1 MIRTGFDDRVY
12 SANVIATIVK
22 CLEREGVTPSL
33 ALEGT
38 RLNPRALHS
47 PMTRVSLNQRLQ
59 VYRNAVSLSHDPH
72 FAYHTGQTIHV
83 STYGM
88 YGFAILSSTSL
99 RQGIEFAARYHQLA
113 TPLVDISFRVDDRR
127 GIWSLEPIAHSSI
140 DNEVS
145 RFLIELHLSILIT
158 LHRDCMGPEFVPV
171 EIHLQ
176 VDPPGD
182 SGIYPRMFGCP
193 VLFAQTQDNLLFDAS
208 WLDRAAPLG
217 NEISH
222 YEAVKLCDALMEELR
237 LRAGVTGR
245 IRELLLMSQF
255 APLSIAAASQQMHMT
270 ERTLRRRLS
279 EEQTSFRQ
287 LVHELRIQMAV
298 KYLRDTDLTIQE
310 IARAVGFS
318 EEASFRR
325 AIRRATKTA
334 PQQLRDRLKGGSGRR
349 VLAA

>member
-1 MIRTGFDDRVY
+1 R
-12 SANVIATIVK
+12 
-22 CLEREGVTPSL
+22 
-33 ALEGT
+33 
-38 RLNPRALHS
+38 RA
-47 PMTRVSLNQRLQ
+47 
-59 VYRNAVSLSHDPH
+59 
-72 FAYHTGQTIHV
+72 
-83 STYGM
+83 
-88 YGFAILSSTSL
+88 
-99 RQGIEFAARYHQLA
+99 
-113 TPLVDISFRVDDRR
+113 
-127 GIWSLEPIAHSSI
+127 
-140 DNEVS
+140 
-145 RFLIELHLSILIT
+145 
-158 LHRDCMGPEFVPV
+158 
-171 EIHLQ
+171 
-176 VDPPGD
+176 
-182 SGIYPRMFGCP
+182 
-193 VLFAQTQDNLLFDAS
+193 TQDNLLFDAS